1 MNQVLSQNEVDALL
15 NSVMED
21 ETSDVLVED
30 EAQEEMPARDS
41 TSEPKSK
48 SRGTS
53 NQDATGGSM
62 KAEVIESYDLM
73 NQDRIMRG
81 KMPMLEVIHDKFCR
95 DFRTSLSLDL
105 RKMVDIEAGTIE
117 LVKFREFFNKLSVP
131 SCMSLFNMEPLT
143 GSGLITFDPEFIF
156 LMVDIFC
163 GGMGSHQFKVE
174 GREFTS
180 IEQGIVGKVVERA
193 LVEWAKA
200 WKPLHEVNVQLTRT
214 EINPQFVN
222 LAHPTEIIVI
232 FKANV
237 DVEGTRGWMQV
248 VLPYTMIEPLRAK
261 LSKGV
266 VGDRVELEKLWRQ
279 NMQQKITESYVEI
292 TGVLGKVSMSIGNLL
307 DMQKGDIIE
316 LSTALDDPLVV
327 EVGGEQK
334 FFARSGVCRG
344 NKAIQITE
352 ATE

>member
-15 NSVMED
+15 SVVME
-21 ETSDVLVED
+21 EEPEEVQAEENVSD
-30 EAQEEMPARDS
+30 
-41 TSEPKSK
+41 
-48 SRGTS
+48 G
-53 NQDATGGSM
+53 ATGGSGSNGESDNRQ
-62 KAEVIESYDLM
+62 ASGQSSGSAGGRDESVESYDLM

-105 RKMVDIEAGTIE
+105 RKMVDIEASTIE
-117 LVKFREFFNKLSVP
+117 LVKFREFLHKLPTP

-143 GSGLITFDPEFIF
+143 GSGLVTFDPEFIF

-163 GGMGSHQFKVE
+163 GGMGSLQFKVE

-180 IEQGIVGKVVERA
+180 IEQGIVKKVVERS
-193 LVEWAKA
+193 LMEWAKA
-200 WKPLHEVNVQLTRT
+200 WKPLHEVNVQFSRT

-232 FKANV
+232 FKSNV

-248 VLPYTMIEPLRAK
+248 ILPYAMIEPLRTK

-279 NMQQKITESYVEI
+279 NMQQKIIESMVEM
-292 TGVLGKVSMSIGNLL
+292 TGVLGKVKMDIGNLL
-307 DMQKGDIIE
+307 DMQVGDIVE
-316 LSTALDDPLVV
+316 LNTALDEPVIMEV
-327 EVGGEQK
+327 EGEEK
-334 FFARSGVCRG
+334 FLARSGVCRG
-344 NKAIQITE
+344 NKAIQIMDAIE
-352 ATE
+352 